1 MGSAGV
7 VWSWQ
12 TCREV
17 GREALGGAV
26 RGSMVIA
33 AEAAYAEGEAG
44 DEAVGWVRLWS
55 VVDSDGEVGF
65 RGELTGHWCGFRHR
79 LQLLMEASPAS
90 AESTVCQIRAGWI
103 EAEELVEDDLELVL
117 GSAGSMYLMLSMW
130 GSRGTWLKKD
140 GVG

>member
-1 MGSAGV
+1 MWGNGQGGS
-7 VWSWQ
+7 
-12 TCREV
+12 R
-17 GREALGGAV
+17 GAV
-26 RGSMVIA
+26 RGIMVVA

-44 DEAVGWVRLWS
+44 NEAVGWAQLWS

-65 RGELTGHWCGFRHR
+65 GGGLTGHWCGFRHR

-130 GSRGTWLKKD
+130 GSRGTWSKKD
-140 GVG
+140 GVGQLMIFW